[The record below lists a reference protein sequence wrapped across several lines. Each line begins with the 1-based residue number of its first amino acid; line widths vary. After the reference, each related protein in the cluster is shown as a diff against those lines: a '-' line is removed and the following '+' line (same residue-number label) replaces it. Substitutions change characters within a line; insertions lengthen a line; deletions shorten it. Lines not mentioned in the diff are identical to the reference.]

1 MEKNVKVSM
10 LCQIYGK
17 LLTEKQYNFLDDY
30 YNKDFSLSEIAE
42 NYGITRQA
50 ARDNIVKGENKLFEY
65 EEKLGI
71 MKRTLN
77 QEQQIVKILS
87 ELTKIQTRF
96 SDEKIASIESTG
108 VHYLIGADAGCLLN
122 IGGRMKRQQSRIET
136 KHIAEILNM
145 V

>member
-1 MEKNVKVSM
+1 MEKNVKISI
-10 LCQIYGK
+10 LCEIYGE

-30 YNKDFSLSEIAE
+30 YNNDYSLSEIAE

-71 MKRTLN
+71 MKRRLN

-87 ELTKIQTRF
+87 ELTKIQTKL
-96 SDEKIASIESTG
+96 SDEEIASILEN
-108 VHYLIGADAGCLLN
+108 VKKELNCL
-122 IGGRMKRQQSRIET
+122 
-136 KHIAEILNM
+136 